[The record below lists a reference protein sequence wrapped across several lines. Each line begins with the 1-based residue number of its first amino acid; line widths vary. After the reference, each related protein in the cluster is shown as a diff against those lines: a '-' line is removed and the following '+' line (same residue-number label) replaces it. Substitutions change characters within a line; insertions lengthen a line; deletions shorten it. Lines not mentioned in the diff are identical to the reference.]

1 METKLEK
8 IIFVK
13 DLFRIVTNDFYGPCH
28 AKIGV
33 LHSFL
38 YDYHYIVFCTIT
50 TKYK

>member
-28 AKIGV
+28 AKIV
-33 LHSFL
+33 F
-38 YDYHYIVFCTIT
+38 YIVFCMITIT
-50 TKYK
+50 